1 MTYRQRVNTPAR
13 RPRATRLRAEDR
25 KELILAAARRAF
37 SRNGDARATTIKQI
51 AEEARISEGIIY
63 RHFES
68 KEDLFVQAAVEP
80 LSDAIRLGV
89 EHIRRLDLNL
99 SGVDRHELAMAYYRE
114 MVQRLADLLPLLGL
128 VLFGDPEYAIPF
140 YREVLTP
147 ALNDV
152 RATWNDAYRRMT
164 GEDFPSEVGSM
175 ANFGIAL
182 MFALDQRL
190 AEDPKPVPTVAREL
204 ADMETRRI
212 WAALELISNP
222 ARASVARTEKEGA
235 VDADR
240 D

>member
-1 MTYRQRVNTPAR
+1 VVTRVTT
-13 RPRATRLRAEDR
+13 RPRAQRLRAEDR
-25 KELILAAARRAF
+25 RELILAAARRAF

-68 KEDLFVQAAVEP
+68 KDELFVEAAVKP
-80 LSDAIRLGV
+80 LSEALRRGI
-89 EHIRRLDLNL
+89 ENIRRLDVSL

-114 MVQRLADLLPLLGL
+114 MVQRLADLIPLLGL
-128 VLFGDPEYAIPF
+128 VLFGDPVHAVPF
-140 YREVLTP
+140 YRDVLTP
-147 ALNDV
+147 ALEDV
-152 RATWNDAYRRMT
+152 RVTWNDAYRRMT
-164 GEDFPSEVGSM
+164 GEDFPSEVGAM

-190 AEDPKPVPTVAREL
+190 AADPKPIPDVAREL

-212 WAALELISNP
+212 WSALELIAAPKHENQ
-222 ARASVARTEKEGA
+222 EKGT
-235 VDADR
+235 AD